1 MAKLII
7 WLCNKFPWATNL
19 QDDIMSYYL
28 LKSIFNSFC
37 RYFRWHF
44 SRIGA
49 KEMTSCHSFKAPHF
63 KLFVKSHLLLRRL
76 RPLETIFLV
85 IYVGILL
92 RGVVIRKIS
101 AERKNFEKIKVDDVF
116 RPLTMR
122 NFCLLSCW
130 SWVLQRRNF
139 CLSSKLTRIGKQ
151 TTTGESLMNVPLL
164 VGLPSQLLLGH
175 RTLTRGEGSLYD
187 GSTV

>member
-1 MAKLII
+1 M
-7 WLCNKFPWATNL
+7 
-19 QDDIMSYYL
+19 
-28 LKSIFNSFC
+28 
-37 RYFRWHF
+37 
-44 SRIGA
+44 
-49 KEMTSCHSFKAPHF
+49 
-63 KLFVKSHLLLRRL
+63 FVKSLLLLRRL

-130 SWVLQRRNF
+130 S
-139 CLSSKLTRIGKQ
+139 
-151 TTTGESLMNVPLL
+151 
-164 VGLPSQLLLGH
+164 
-175 RTLTRGEGSLYD
+175 
-187 GSTV
+187 